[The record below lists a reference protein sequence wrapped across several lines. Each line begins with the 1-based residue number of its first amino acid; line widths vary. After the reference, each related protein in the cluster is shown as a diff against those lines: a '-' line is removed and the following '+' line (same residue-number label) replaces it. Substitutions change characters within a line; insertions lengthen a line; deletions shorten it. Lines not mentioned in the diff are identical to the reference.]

1 MYQSI
6 FLYRVPKENVDA
18 FVQIQSEVAGIYRR
32 YGALG
37 NVTFVASNLE
47 AQYGFL
53 AFDEAFTVAEQEV
66 ILIELATYRDRAHQ
80 DEVSRKLA
88 TDERSIML
96 YKKMLT
102 VLDRKRQVYG
112 EFEQVV

>member
-1 MYQSI
+1 MQADEE
-6 FLYRVPKENVDA
+6 YRNERLDHLG
-18 FVQIQSEVAGIYRR
+18 IVAGVCREI
-32 YGALG
+32 GL
-37 NVTFVASNLE
+37 
-47 AQYGFL
+47 
-53 AFDEAFTVAEQEV
+53 DEAFTVAEQEV

-80 DEVSRKLA
+80 DEVLRKLA

>member
-18 FVQIQSEVAGIYRR
+18 FVQIQREVAEIYRR
-32 YGALG
+32 EGALE
-37 NVTFVASNLE
+37 NMTFVASNLE

-53 AFDEAFTVAEQEV
+53 AIDSAFPLAEQEV
-66 ILIELATYRDRAHQ
+66 VLVELATYRDRAHQ
-80 DEVSRKLA
+80 NEVAKKLA
-88 TDERSIML
+88 TDERSIKL
-96 YKKMLT
+96 YQKLLT
-102 VLDRKRQVYG
+102 ILDRKRQVYG